1 LISSIRKGIIA
12 VIITAV
18 VAVLI
23 IQIAAPPANAQTVA
37 LNNLPSTMVLG
48 HTYSFYVTIN
58 LEGITKITY
67 ASTITLSVFK
77 SNGASVSS
85 AVFNGTGYIISTGT
99 FVRNVVFHNGSASTI
114 YGYGGT
120 TGYVSY
126 VVSVDFVQGSALGLF
141 SAGQYSMSA
150 TLSINSSSAAIT
162 SRPVVFNLVT
172 SVSPV
177 PYLTIFIIA
186 DVVII
191 AVVIYVITVMRR
203 K

>member
-1 LISSIRKGIIA
+1 LKSGIKKGILAI
-12 VIITAV
+12 IITAV

-23 IQIAAPPANAQTVA
+23 IQIAAPPASAQTVA
-37 LNNLPSTMVLG
+37 VNNLPSTMVLG

-58 LEGITKITY
+58 LEGITKITD

-126 VVSVDFVQGSALGLF
+126 AVSVDFVQGPALALF

-150 TLSINSSSAAIT
+150 TLNINSSAAPIT
-162 SRPVVFNLVT
+162 SRPVIFNLVT
-172 SVSPV
+172 SVSPL

-186 DVVII
+186 DVIII
-191 AVVIYVITVMRR
+191 AVVIYVITIMRR